1 MGTAINKILYRKCMQ
16 DSTKLKLY
24 VMMYNL
30 LYNIES
36 YDPDKIVVQN
46 AITINTTAI
55 NNAITI
61 IV

>member
-1 MGTAINKILYRKCMQ
+1 MQ

-46 AITINTTAI
+46 AITINTTTI
-55 NNAITI
+55 NNAITT